1 MRSVPVKLDAKMSR
15 RAAITTGNI
24 SKERGTSHAY
34 IVFQQEESAVAALT
48 SNMHVVCMACKDC
61 SNMSRIRT
69 ASIWADG
76 QFTFVAP
83 CYSDTR
89 ME

>member
-34 IVFQQEESAVAALT
+34 VVFQKEDSAVAALA
-48 SNMHVVCMACKDC
+48 SNMHVVCF
-61 SNMSRIRT
+61 IV
-69 ASIWADG
+69 
-76 QFTFVAP
+76 VA
-83 CYSDTR
+83 R
-89 ME
+89 H